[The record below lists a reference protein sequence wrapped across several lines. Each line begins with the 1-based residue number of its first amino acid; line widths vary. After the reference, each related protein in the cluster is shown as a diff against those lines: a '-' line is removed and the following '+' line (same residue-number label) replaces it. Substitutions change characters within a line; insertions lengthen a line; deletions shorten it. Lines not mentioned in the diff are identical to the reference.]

1 MLLPILAVAHVVHV
15 AVFRAA
21 GAGAQQWRDGIA
33 LSHAVTLAACVPLAI
48 IAMRGRL
55 TKSHAPWLGAIV
67 SLVYLLHAAAVVS
80 VDQIEVT
87 SVTPFIGY
95 AIGVAVVM
103 TLSPRVSIP
112 VYAAGLAAFAA
123 GIVTMQHDKAARLA
137 ILPNGFSIVA
147 LGVAFSWILFAA
159 KKRDFAQRVTIEEQR
174 KELERLNA
182 NLEQR
187 LEEKVAEIVERAD
200 EVERLNAHLQAQVR
214 TRGAELGAALAKLA
228 EQRGLRADLGVGSV
242 IEDRFEIVRALGAGG
257 MGVVYEGVDNT
268 TNERVAI
275 KVIQAGSAQHLDA
288 LQRFVREASSVATIR
303 HAAVVRMLHVGIT
316 TDGLLFQVQE
326 LVEGETLA
334 RARGT
339 SKWSAADVA
348 RLGSV
353 LAEALAAAHVASVVH
368 RDVKPAN
375 VILTTA
381 PPGLKLLDFGIA
393 KLDDGESTSGTR
405 TGIALGTPAFMAP
418 EQIDGARD
426 VTDRADV
433 YAAAVTMFLLLTARY
448 PFEGVSAR
456 DHARPPSPRSAR
468 RAHPRAERPRSAR
481 SSLEEVPRKGT
492 RRAPHRQIVDA
503 RSGARRRR
511 SRRRPPRNHRATP
524 RTRSRP
530 ARPAVDGRR
539 IVGPTDGASATS
551 GHDAKCEEIRRAG
564 A

>member
-1 MLLPILAVAHVVHV
+1 VRFEEEIAELNGRRASVLLPILAVGHVVHV
-15 AVFRAA
+15 ALFRAS
-21 GAGAQQWRDGIA
+21 GAGAQRWRDGIA
-33 LSHAVTLAACVPLAI
+33 LTHAVTLAVCVPLAI
-48 IAMRGRL
+48 VAMRGRL
-55 TKSHAPWLGAIV
+55 TKKHAPWLGAVV
-67 SLVYLLHAAAVVS
+67 SLAYMLHAAAIVS

-95 AIGVAVVM
+95 AMGVATVM
-103 TLSPRVSIP
+103 TLAPRVSIP
-112 VYAAGLAAFAA
+112 IYGGGLAAFAA
-123 GIVTMQHDKAARLA
+123 GIVTMQHDKAARLS
-137 ILPNGFSIVA
+137 ILPNGVSIVL
-147 LGVAFSWILFAA
+147 LGAAFSWILFAA

-182 NLEQR
+182 SLEHR

-228 EQRGLRADLGVGSV
+228 EQRGLRIDLGVGSV
-242 IEDRFEIVRALGAGG
+242 IEDRFEIVRPLGAGG
-257 MGVVYEGVDNT
+257 MGVVYEGIDKT

-275 KVIQAGSAQHLDA
+275 KVIQAGSAQQLDA

-303 HAAVVRMLHVGIT
+303 HPAVVRMLHVGIT
-316 TDGLLFQVQE
+316 SDGLLFQVQE

-334 RARGT
+334 RARGA

-368 RDVKPAN
+368 RDVKPGN

-393 KLDDGESTSGTR
+393 KLEDGGATSTSGTR
-405 TGIALGTPAFMAP
+405 TGTALGTPAFMAP

-426 VTDRADV
+426 VSDRADV

-448 PFEGVSAR
+448 PFEGSSAQEIMLGHQVIEAPDAR
-456 DHARPPSPRSAR
+456 KIEPSVPDAIAVLLKSCLAKDPAARPSAKSLMHELAR
-468 RAHPRAERPRSAR
+468 IADDLGAAPLESIVQRLEHEAAHQDRVATVAE
-481 SSLEEVPRKGT
+481 
-492 RRAPHRQIVDA
+492 
-503 RSGARRRR
+503 
-511 SRRRPPRNHRATP
+511 
-524 RTRSRP
+524 
-530 ARPAVDGRR
+530 
-539 IVGPTDGASATS
+539 
-551 GHDAKCEEIRRAG
+551 
-564 A
+564 